1 MQNQINIEKVGSFL
15 ELMQEAIDPYLK
27 SGRDMVSNKENAKK
41 KENYLSKENS
51 SNLKRTF
58 ENKRRLSM

>member
-1 MQNQINIEKVGSFL
+1 
-15 ELMQEAIDPYLK
+15 
-27 SGRDMVSNKENAKK
+27 MVSNKENAKK